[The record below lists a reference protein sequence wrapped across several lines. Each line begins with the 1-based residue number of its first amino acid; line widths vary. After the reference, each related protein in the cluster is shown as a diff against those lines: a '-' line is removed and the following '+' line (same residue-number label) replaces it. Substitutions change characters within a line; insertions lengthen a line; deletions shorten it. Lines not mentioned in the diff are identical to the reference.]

1 MATHS
6 DQLEQSFSP
15 ENIKQLMKMLAAH
28 FGSSSE
34 FSLHDLRNGIDNTIV
49 AIENNHL
56 TGRNIGDC
64 GSNLGLEVLRCE
76 GKSQVKDSYGYRVFF
91 KNGTVFR
98 SSTMYFRDDTGKIVG
113 SFCINTDITHLLGA
127 KNYLDD
133 LLNSTESNTVEEF
146 FPHDVSELLDT
157 LIENYTQNLNKDP
170 STLSKEEKMDAIRF
184 FDSKGAF
191 LVTKAGPKICKYLN
205 ISKGTLYSYLA
216 AIREARDT

>member
-91 KNGTVFR
+91 KNGTVFP
-98 SSTMYFRDDTGKIVG
+98 VE
-113 SFCINTDITHLLGA
+113 IN
-127 KNYLDD
+127 
-133 LLNSTESNTVEEF
+133 
-146 FPHDVSELLDT
+146 PELLSGSVWAAAATETSLEPGDSCK
-157 LIENYTQNLNKDP
+157 LVLVEN
-170 STLSKEEKMDAIRF
+170 A
-184 FDSKGAF
+184 
-191 LVTKAGPKICKYLN
+191 
-205 ISKGTLYSYLA
+205 
-216 AIREARDT
+216 RE

>member
-1 MATHS
+1 M
-6 DQLEQSFSP
+6 
-15 ENIKQLMKMLAAH
+15 
-28 FGSSSE
+28 
-34 FSLHDLRNGIDNTIV
+34 
-49 AIENNHL
+49 
-56 TGRNIGDC
+56 
-64 GSNLGLEVLRCE
+64 EVLRCE

-127 KNYLDD
+127 KNDLDD

-157 LIENYTQNLNKDP
+157 LIENCTNMADLFRY
-170 STLSKEEKMDAIRF
+170 SI
-184 FDSKGAF
+184 KGAF

-216 AIREARDT
+216 AIREERDT